1 MDSRWLRARLS
12 RSSELLAPRIEL
24 GRPYDRG
31 ILSPL
36 RLHVPPPIIQGM
48 GLQQTLKRAHEVL
61 GAAKIDH
68 ALIGGLGLAALG
80 VHRATFDV
88 DFLILGYQK
97 EQLKK
102 AMQSAG
108 WKLTMETA
116 EVLHFEGAGRV
127 DFLLAN
133 RPLTQEMLS
142 DAKASGVGMKCV
154 SAEGIIGLKIQA
166 FKNDSNREFK
176 DKADIQALIEIHSN
190 LDWAKVKT
198 YADLFGEWP
207 FIESLKGKVDDI

>member
-1 MDSRWLRARLS
+1 M
-12 RSSELLAPRIEL
+12 
-24 GRPYDRG
+24 
-31 ILSPL
+31 
-36 RLHVPPPIIQGM
+36 
-48 GLQQTLKRAHEVL
+48 